1 MVKLNRLIIIF
12 SWVYFYFIPIGN
24 FKGQNLVPNGG
35 FEKLRTC
42 PRALSEI
49 RYAGWFNAINR
60 TYDSPDFYHVCCK
73 NPIECGVP
81 GLGGIMF
88 QYPFEGEGYAGISV
102 YSKDLFIHPTDP
114 EFLQT
119 KLKKPLNK
127 GITYEIKFHVNLS
140 NGSRYAIEDIGAYLS
155 ETQLKFGSHQ
165 GLYRAQIDPQIKN
178 SAGII
183 KDTLNWVEISGLY
196 EANGGEVFLTIGC
209 FKRSRKLNLEGG
221 LSRGNA
227 AYYYVDG
234 VSVVEA
240 GVDAEEPH
248 VEPQAG
254 LKPDAIIE
262 EEITESLRSD
272 GIYRLQYVT
281 FAQNKAELFKAST
294 NELVFVAE
302 FLKNNDSIKVEVA
315 GHTDDVGSEE
325 YNKELSKQRA
335 ESVADFLVEQGVEAT
350 RLLIAG
356 YGKTM
361 PLLPNEDEESRAQ
374 NRRVEI
380 RVVN

>member
-1 MVKLNRLIIIF
+1 
-12 SWVYFYFIPIGN
+12 
-24 FKGQNLVPNGG
+24 
-35 FEKLRTC
+35 
-42 PRALSEI
+42 
-49 RYAGWFNAINR
+49 
-60 TYDSPDFYHVCCK
+60 
-73 NPIECGVP
+73 
-81 GLGGIMF
+81 MF